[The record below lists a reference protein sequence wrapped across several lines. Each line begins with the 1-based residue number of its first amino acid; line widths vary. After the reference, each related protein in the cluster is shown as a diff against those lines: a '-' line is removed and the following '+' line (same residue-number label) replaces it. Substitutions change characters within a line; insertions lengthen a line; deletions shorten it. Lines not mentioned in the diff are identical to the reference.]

1 MTARRQVHYPLPQ
14 PGPGDKH
21 VIIGIPKESF
31 PGERRV
37 ALVPA
42 AIAPLIKAGNTVLI
56 EPGAGLEAG
65 CPDAAYTEK
74 GAQLAARSELFARAE
89 LVAMVHGPGGNP
101 RGADDLALLREGQVV
116 VGFLDPLADTDAMR
130 ALAARGVT
138 ALAMEMVPRIT
149 RAQSMDALSSMATVS
164 GYLAVLRAASV
175 LPKFFPKFMTAAGS
189 IAPSKIFVLGAGVAG
204 LQAISVARRLGGVV
218 LANDTRP
225 AVKEQV
231 MSLGAKFVEVPVDA
245 GDAQDAGGYA
255 KAQSDDFYRRQ
266 QELMSDTI
274 KGCDVV
280 ITTAAVPGRKSP
292 VLVTREMVER
302 MAPGSVIVDLA
313 AEKGGNC
320 ELTRAGEIVV
330 HNGVTILGPVNLPSE
345 LPVHASQMYSKN
357 IQTLLGHFV
366 KDGVLTL
373 DFDDDITKGTVVTH
387 GGAIVHPAV
396 AQAAQ
401 A

>member
-1 MTARRQVHYPLPQ
+1 
-14 PGPGDKH
+14 

-42 AIAPLIKAGNTVLI
+42 VVPLLAKNGITVLV
-56 EPGAGLEAG
+56 EPGAGVESG
-65 CPDAAYTEK
+65 HSDAAYTDK
-74 GAQLAARSELFARAE
+74 GAAVAPREELFARADMI
-89 LVAMVHGPGGNP
+89 AMVHGPGGNP
-101 RGADDLALLREGQVV
+101 AAAGDLALLRPGQAV
-116 VGFLDPLADTDAMR
+116 VGFLDPLADTDAIK
-130 ALAARGVT
+130 ALADKGVT

-164 GYLAVLRAASV
+164 GYLAVLRAASA
-175 LPKFFPKFMTAAGS
+175 LPKFFPKFMSAAGS
-189 IAPSKIFVLGAGVAG
+189 IAPSKIFILGAGVAG

-218 LANDTRP
+218 MAFDTRP
-225 AVKEQV
+225 VVKEQV
-231 MSLGAKFVEVPVDA
+231 NSLGAKFIELPVEV

-266 QELMSDTI
+266 QELMGDTI
-274 KGCDVV
+274 AGCDVV
-280 ITTAAVPGRKSP
+280 ITTAAVPGKRSP
-292 VLVTREMVER
+292 VLVTRAMVER
-302 MAPGSVIVDLA
+302 MNPGSMIVDLA

-320 ELTRAGEIVV
+320 ELTQPGQTIV
-330 HNGVTILGPVNLPSE
+330 HNGVTIIGPVNLPSE

-366 KDGVLTL
+366 KDGALVL
-373 DFDDDITKGTVVTH
+373 DFEDDITKGTVVTH

-396 AQAAQ
+396 LQAAQ
-401 A
+401 S

>member
-1 MTARRQVHYPLPQ
+1 
-14 PGPGDKH
+14 

-42 AIAPLIKAGNTVLI
+42 VLPLLSKNGISVLV
-56 EPGAGLEAG
+56 EPGAGVESGHA
-65 CPDAAYTEK
+65 DAAYTDK
-74 GAQLAARSELFARAE
+74 GASLASREELFARADM
-89 LVAMVHGPGGNP
+89 VAMVHGPGGNP
-101 RGADDLALLREGQVV
+101 AAAADLALLRPGQAV
-116 VGFLDPLADTDAMR
+116 VGFLDPLADTDAIR
-130 ALAARGVT
+130 ALADKGVT

-164 GYLAVLRAASV
+164 GYLAVLRAASA
-175 LPKFFPKFMTAAGS
+175 LPKFFPKFMSAAGS
-189 IAPSKIFVLGAGVAG
+189 IAPSKIFILGAGVAG

-218 LANDTRP
+218 MAFDTRP
-225 AVKEQV
+225 VVKEQV
-231 MSLGAKFVEVPVDA
+231 NSLGAKFIELPVEV
-245 GDAQDAGGYA
+245 GEAQDAGGYA

-266 QELMSDTI
+266 QELMGDTI
-274 KGCDVV
+274 AGCDVV
-280 ITTAAVPGRKSP
+280 ITTAAVPGKRSP
-292 VLVTREMVER
+292 VLVTRAMVER
-302 MAPGSVIVDLA
+302 MNPGSMIVDLA

-320 ELTRAGEIVV
+320 ELTQPGQTIV
-330 HNGVTILGPVNLPSE
+330 HNGVTILGPINLASE

-366 KDGVLTL
+366 KDGALVL
-373 DFDDDITKGTVVTH
+373 DFEDDITKGTVVTH

-396 AQAAQ
+396 LQAAE